1 MKLFLIL
8 GNQLFPVSNFEEFR
22 NDHIFYMA
30 EDHELCSYEK
40 HHKLKILLFL
50 SSMRSHADQL
60 KKKKFK
66 LEYSKIDS
74 NDFKKDYL
82 EKIKKFIKSKRI
94 KEITSF
100 EVEDKFFE
108 KKIES
113 FIKKNDLIW
122 NKIKSPMF
130 LNSRAEFNDYL
141 SKNKKPFMST
151 FYKTTRQ
158 KLNILMKNDGNPEGG
173 KWSFDEDNRKKLP
186 QDTKIPKFPNITE
199 TKHTKNLKPIIEKIF
214 KDHPG
219 NTQNFWFA
227 TEYNDVV
234 KLLNFFLKEKS
245 NLFGDYED
253 AVSQKNNILFH
264 SALSPYINLGLIT
277 PEFIVSKTL
286 QFHKK
291 NKIRLN
297 SLEGYVRQVIG
308 WREFMRGIYQNYSDE
323 MEKKNFF
330 KHNRKM
336 KNSWYEGTTGL
347 PPLDYAIKNALKHG
361 WSHHIERLMILSNIM
376 NLCELKPK
384 IVYKWFMEMYV
395 DSSDWVMVPNVY
407 GMGLYSDGGIFATKP
422 YICGSSYFMKM
433 MDFKKGDWCN
443 TMDGLYWRFINRNRS
458 FFLKNPRLSMMVRI
472 FENNLSFEK
481 SDFCNKSF
489 KNIYFIFNDN
499 GNRKIKLDDKILN
512 FKKSL
517 VNNQIEIL
525 RNKSINC
532 KMIDINSLKDMN
544 ENLLA
549 LYPTVGE
556 NLDYINSNRL
566 KNISF
571 LYRKIDQYSWKY
583 CNKGFFSFKNYIPKI
598 INEFI

>member
-30 EDHELCSYEK
+30 EDYELCSYEK

-60 KKKKFK
+60 KKKNFK

-308 WREFMRGIYQNYSDE
+308 WREFMRGIYQKYSDE

-384 IVYKWFMEMYV
+384 IVYKWFMEMFV

-472 FENNLSFEK
+472 FDKMK
-481 SDFCNKSF
+481 SDRKKLILAEAEKFINK
-489 KNIYFIFNDN
+489 NTY
-499 GNRKIKLDDKILN
+499 
-512 FKKSL
+512 
-517 VNNQIEIL
+517 VN
-525 RNKSINC
+525 
-532 KMIDINSLKDMN
+532 
-544 ENLLA
+544 
-549 LYPTVGE
+549 
-556 NLDYINSNRL
+556 
-566 KNISF
+566 
-571 LYRKIDQYSWKY
+571 
-583 CNKGFFSFKNYIPKI
+583 
-598 INEFI
+598 

>member
-30 EDHELCSYEK
+30 EDYELCSYEK

-66 LEYSKIDS
+66 LEYKKIDS

-82 EKIKKFIKSKRI
+82 EKLKKFIKMKRI

-100 EVEDKFFE
+100 EIEDKFFE
-108 KKIES
+108 KKIEN

-308 WREFMRGIYQNYSDE
+308 WREFMRGIYQKYSDE
-323 MEKKNFF
+323 MEKKNYF

-347 PPLDYAIKNALKHG
+347 PPLDYAIKNALKYG

-384 IVYKWFMEMYV
+384 IVYKWFMEMFV

-472 FENNLSFEK
+472 FDKMK
-481 SDFCNKSF
+481 SDRKKLILSEAEKFINK
-489 KNIYFIFNDN
+489 NTY
-499 GNRKIKLDDKILN
+499 GN
-512 FKKSL
+512 
-517 VNNQIEIL
+517 
-525 RNKSINC
+525 
-532 KMIDINSLKDMN
+532 
-544 ENLLA
+544 
-549 LYPTVGE
+549 
-556 NLDYINSNRL
+556 
-566 KNISF
+566 
-571 LYRKIDQYSWKY
+571 
-583 CNKGFFSFKNYIPKI
+583 
-598 INEFI
+598 

>member
-30 EDHELCSYEK
+30 EDYELCSYEK

-66 LEYSKIDS
+66 LEYKKIDS

-82 EKIKKFIKSKRI
+82 EKIKKFIKTKRI

-100 EVEDKFFE
+100 EIEDKFFE

-308 WREFMRGIYQNYSDE
+308 WREFMRGIYQKYSDE

-384 IVYKWFMEMYV
+384 IVYKWFMEMFV

-407 GMGLYSDGGIFATKP
+407 GMGLYSEGGIFATKP

-472 FENNLSFEK
+472 FDKMK
-481 SDFCNKSF
+481 SDRKKLILSEAEKFINK
-489 KNIYFIFNDN
+489 NTY
-499 GNRKIKLDDKILN
+499 GN
-512 FKKSL
+512 
-517 VNNQIEIL
+517 
-525 RNKSINC
+525 
-532 KMIDINSLKDMN
+532 
-544 ENLLA
+544 
-549 LYPTVGE
+549 
-556 NLDYINSNRL
+556 
-566 KNISF
+566 
-571 LYRKIDQYSWKY
+571 
-583 CNKGFFSFKNYIPKI
+583 
-598 INEFI
+598 

>member
-30 EDHELCSYEK
+30 EDYELCSYEK

-66 LEYSKIDS
+66 LEYKKIDS

-82 EKIKKFIKSKRI
+82 EKLKKFIKTKRI

-100 EVEDKFFE
+100 EIEDKFFE

-141 SKNKKPFMST
+141 SKNKKPFMAT

-227 TEYNDVV
+227 TEHNDVV

-308 WREFMRGIYQNYSDE
+308 WREFMRGIYQKYSDE

-384 IVYKWFMEMYV
+384 IVYKWFMEMFV

-472 FENNLSFEK
+472 FDKMK
-481 SDFCNKSF
+481 SDRKKLILSEAEKFINK
-489 KNIYFIFNDN
+489 NTY
-499 GNRKIKLDDKILN
+499 GN
-512 FKKSL
+512 
-517 VNNQIEIL
+517 
-525 RNKSINC
+525 
-532 KMIDINSLKDMN
+532 
-544 ENLLA
+544 
-549 LYPTVGE
+549 
-556 NLDYINSNRL
+556 
-566 KNISF
+566 
-571 LYRKIDQYSWKY
+571 
-583 CNKGFFSFKNYIPKI
+583 
-598 INEFI
+598 

>member
-8 GNQLFPVSNFEEFR
+8 GNQLFPINNFEEFK

-30 EDHELCSYEK
+30 EDYELCSYEK
-40 HHKLKILLFL
+40 HHKQKILLFL

-66 LEYSKIDS
+66 LEYKKIDS

-82 EKIKKFIKSKRI
+82 EKLKKFIKTKRI

-100 EVEDKFFE
+100 EIEDKFFE

-141 SKNKKPFMST
+141 SKNKKPFMAT

-214 KDHPG
+214 KEHPG

-308 WREFMRGIYQNYSDE
+308 WREFMRGIYQKYSDE

-384 IVYKWFMEMYV
+384 IVYKWFMEMFV

-472 FENNLSFEK
+472 FDKMK
-481 SDFCNKSF
+481 SDRKKLILEEAEKFINK
-489 KNIYFIFNDN
+489 NTY
-499 GNRKIKLDDKILN
+499 GN
-512 FKKSL
+512 
-517 VNNQIEIL
+517 
-525 RNKSINC
+525 
-532 KMIDINSLKDMN
+532 
-544 ENLLA
+544 
-549 LYPTVGE
+549 
-556 NLDYINSNRL
+556 
-566 KNISF
+566 
-571 LYRKIDQYSWKY
+571 
-583 CNKGFFSFKNYIPKI
+583 
-598 INEFI
+598 